1 MRRIVLHAV
10 MSMSLL
16 ALFLVFL
23 TPSTSPAAPPEEK
36 SHQWLREMGLLS
48 GYGSAPLRKK
58 ASNYEVIPLLL
69 QFGFDIDPL
78 AKKLHIDTKGTFEGV
93 IEPFANLVTS
103 PDTNAEVGFSLLLKY
118 SHNITSR
125 LSPFIEAGAGMIYT
139 TQHTH
144 EQGTQFN
151 FIPQAGIG
159 LQFLLT
165 KHWALTG
172 GYRYRHLSNAGID
185 DENVGIDHH
194 FGLVGVSYFF
204 E

>member
-1 MRRIVLHAV
+1 MRRAVPHIV

-23 TPSTSPAAPPEEK
+23 TPSQSAAAPQEEK
-36 SHQWLREMGLLS
+36 YHQWLREVGLMT
-48 GYGSAPLRKK
+48 GYGAAPLRKK
-58 ASNYEVIPLLL
+58 TSDYEVIPLLL

-93 IEPFANLVTS
+93 IEPFVNLVTN
-103 PDTNAEVGFSLLLKY
+103 PDANAEAGCSLLLKY

-125 LSPFIEAGAGMIYT
+125 IAPYIEAGVGIIYT

-144 EQGTQFN
+144 EQGTQYN

-165 KHWALTG
+165 KQWALTG
-172 GYRYRHLSNAGID
+172 GYRFRHLSNAAISD
-185 DENVGIDHH
+185 SNQGIDHH

-204 E
+204 K

>member
-1 MRRIVLHAV
+1 MRRAV
-10 MSMSLL
+10 PHVVMAMTLL
-16 ALFLVFL
+16 ALVIISLA
-23 TPSTSPAAPPEEK
+23 PSTSQAAPPEEK
-36 SHQWLREMGLLS
+36 SHQWLREVGLMT
-48 GYGSAPLRKK
+48 GYGTAPLRKN
-58 ASNYEVIPLLL
+58 ASDYEVIPLLL

-78 AKKLHIDTKGTFEGV
+78 AKKLHIDTQGTFEGV
-93 IEPFANLVTS
+93 IEPFANLVTN

-125 LSPFIEAGAGMIYT
+125 LAPYIEGGAGMIYT

-185 DENVGIDHH
+185 EDNEGINHH
-194 FGLVGVSYFF
+194 FGVLGVSYFF
-204 E
+204 Q